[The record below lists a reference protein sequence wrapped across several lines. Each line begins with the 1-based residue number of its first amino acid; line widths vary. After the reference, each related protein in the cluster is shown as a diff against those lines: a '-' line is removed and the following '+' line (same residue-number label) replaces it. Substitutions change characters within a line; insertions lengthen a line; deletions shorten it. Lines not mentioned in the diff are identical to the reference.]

1 MDTKAEL
8 EELKEKQL
16 VRLRLTEAET
26 QLAQTQLAQVG
37 SGWALKSFVSRCC
50 SGVYVFLRSQE
61 EKGAGFSRLAAG
73 SSLLRWVRSWL
84 ANVPEEG
91 FWGE

>member
-1 MDTKAEL
+1 
-8 EELKEKQL
+8 
-16 VRLRLTEAET
+16 
-26 QLAQTQLAQVG
+26 
-37 SGWALKSFVSRCC
+37 
-50 SGVYVFLRSQE
+50 GVYVFLRSQE